1 MAVPLGVTAFP
12 TYGSFLR
19 ADRCCRTDEHS
30 YVKKYELVERKL
42 APTPAHLSRAIYVPY
57 HGGNT
62 SHLPLYD
69 ISKAYERSI
78 GDALVGGAEFKTR
91 LCLMAKP
98 THNSVNTDV
107 RFWVDVEPG
116 TGRAVVEERR
126 LGVGEQVNML
136 LPSGVDEDFYM
147 DTSLD
152 GRQHSVTTSYP
163 LPDRR
168 VRGQTIRYPY
178 FTVTSPDEKHT
189 LEWQVRPDTL
199 GKLGY
204 VLVDSTTPSV
214 DEPEILAMYHHAGI
228 EPELPHRY
236 AEGVLLLPEH
246 SDRINDTV
254 IVASLFGLLWKIRAM
269 GRKTGCKRR
278 RMWRLGDI
286 FQRRPRGMTRL
297 P

>member
-19 ADRCCRTDEHS
+19 ADRCHRADEYS
-30 YVKKYELVERKL
+30 YVKRRELVERKL
-42 APTPAHLSRAIYVPY
+42 APTPAHLSRAIYVPH
-57 HGGNT
+57 HGGST

-78 GDALVGGAEFKTR
+78 GDAPVGGAEFKTR
-91 LCLMAKP
+91 LCLMVKP
-98 THNSVNTDV
+98 THNSVNADV
-107 RFWVDVEPG
+107 RFWVDVEQG

-136 LPSGVDEDFYM
+136 LPSAADEDFDM
-147 DTSLD
+147 ETSLD

-163 LPDRR
+163 LPDRH
-168 VRGQTIRYPY
+168 VRKQTIRYPY
-178 FTVTSPDEKHT
+178 FTITSPDEKHT
-189 LEWQVRPDTL
+189 LEWQVHPDTL

-204 VLVDSTTPSV
+204 VLVDTNLST

-236 AEGVLLLPEH
+236 AEGVLLLPEE
-246 SDRINDTV
+246 SDRFNDTV
-254 IVASLFGLLWKIRAM
+254 IVASLFGLLWKIRAA
-269 GRKTGCKRR
+269 GRGTGCKRGR
-278 RMWRLGDI
+278 TWRFGDI
-286 FQRRPRGMTRL
+286 FQRRPWGTTRL